1 MEKESK
7 NAAHKIV
14 VVLEGMR
21 YRKAVA
27 KPEMAM
33 ANAKDKPRDPVG
45 MLSKFKFV
53 AYTFDG
59 GDVFLSDFFAHLTDV
74 HVHSTGKYKDVRTPN
89 IMK

>member
-33 ANAKDKPRDPVG
+33 ANANPETLLACYPSSN
-45 MLSKFKFV
+45 L
-53 AYTFDG
+53 
-59 GDVFLSDFFAHLTDV
+59 
-74 HVHSTGKYKDVRTPN
+74 
-89 IMK
+89 